1 MQTEKE
7 IKRLTEAHRI
17 SDFLI
22 RYDKINKIKFQII
35 MNIKYNKALWFVTI
49 LAIVMLIPF
58 LGLTEFNTKGE
69 PREAVVAYTMLEHG
83 NWILPINNGGDI
95 PYKPPFFHWCIAFFS
110 LFAGHVSEFTSR
122 LPSAVS
128 LILMTI
134 GGFIFFAKRKDTQTS
149 LIAAILTLTA
159 FEVHRAGI
167 NCRVDMVNTAF
178 MVGAMYLLYRW
189 WEKGKHQLPWLAI
202 LCMSGATLTKGP
214 VGIILPCFVMGVF
227 MLTQRENFWGI
238 VWRMAATAVLSLIIP
253 FCWYYAAYLQG
264 GNEFLELVKE
274 ENIDRF
280 MGKMAY
286 ESHENPAW
294 YNLLTLITGW
304 LPYTLLLLFSLFI
317 LPWKKFSKSKFVENA
332 KKATPLQVFTWL
344 AFLLVLFFYCIPKSK
359 RSVYLLPCYPFM
371 AYLIAE
377 YIVWMMKEKMG
388 AFKVY
393 AGVIASLAI
402 LLIVARIAV
411 SCGLIPD
418 TIFHGRHAAENAAM
432 LHALEKGP
440 QSIAEGIG
448 YLFFILCIY
457 GIYATFQS
465 LRRNHTGSI
474 VGHTLVTI
482 ISLFLILDSTLQP
495 TVLNTKADKR
505 WAPVIEKK
513 FDTSKLYSYMSIDML
528 HFFSLNFYLGDKI
541 QQFDKTLP
549 QDGVVMVP
557 EDNLQDFMEKFGKG
571 YTFQKVWE
579 IPRAVESRCPVGFYR
594 FVKTSANLACN

>member
-1 MQTEKE
+1 
-7 IKRLTEAHRI
+7 
-17 SDFLI
+17 
-22 RYDKINKIKFQII
+22 
-35 MNIKYNKALWFVTI
+35 MNIKYNKALWLITI

-58 LGLTEFNTKGE
+58 LGLSDFKTKGE

-110 LFAGHVSEFTSR
+110 LFIGYVNEFTSR

-128 LILMTI
+128 LVLMTI
-134 GGFIFFAKRKDTQTS
+134 GGFVFYAKRKDTQIS

-238 VWRMAATAVLSLIIP
+238 VWRMALTALLSLIIP

-264 GNEFLELVKE
+264 GDEFLRLVKE

-294 YNLLTLITGW
+294 YNLLTLVMGW
-304 LPYTLLLLFSLFI
+304 APYTLLLLFSLFI
-317 LPWKKFSKSKFVENA
+317 LPWKKFSKTRFLENA

-388 AFKVY
+388 AIKVY
-393 AGVIASLAI
+393 AGVIASLAVI
-402 LLIVARIAV
+402 LVIATLV
-411 SCGLIPD
+411 IRAGGIPD
-418 TIFHGRHAAENAAM
+418 TIFHGKHAADNIAM
-432 LHALEKGP
+432 LHAIGE
-440 QSIAEGIG
+440 STHGI
-448 YLFFILCIY
+448 LFYVCNVFLIIGAYHIFKALKKKETSQMMKY
-457 GIYATFQS
+457 
-465 LRRNHTGSI
+465 
-474 VGHTLVTI
+474 TLVMI
-482 ISLFLILDSTLQP
+482 IAIFITLDSTLQP
-495 TVLNTKADKR
+495 AVLNTKADKHL
-505 WAPVIEKK
+505 APVIEKK
-513 FDTSKLYSYMSIDML
+513 FDTSKLYSYMSVEMM

-541 QQFDKTLP
+541 QQFDKVLP
-549 QDGVVMVP
+549 QDGVLMIP
-557 EDNLQDFMEKFGKG
+557 EEDMPDFKEKFGKD

-579 IPRAVESRCPVGFYR
+579 VRRLVEWHHPVGFYQ
-594 FVKTSANLACN
+594 FVKTSANIAQKK

>member
-1 MQTEKE
+1 
-7 IKRLTEAHRI
+7 
-17 SDFLI
+17 
-22 RYDKINKIKFQII
+22 
-35 MNIKYNKALWFVTI
+35 MNIKYNKALWLITI

-58 LGLTEFNTKGE
+58 LGLSDFNTKGE

-110 LFAGHVSEFTSR
+110 LFIGYVNEYTSR

-128 LILMTI
+128 LVLMTI
-134 GGFIFFAKRKDTQTS
+134 GGFVFYAKRKDTQIS

-238 VWRMAATAVLSLIIP
+238 VWRMALTALLSLIIP

-264 GNEFLELVKE
+264 GDEFLRLVKE

-294 YNLLTLITGW
+294 YNLLTLVMGW
-304 LPYTLLLLFSLFI
+304 APYTLLLLFSLFI
-317 LPWKKFSKSKFVENA
+317 LPWKKFSKTRFLENA

-388 AFKVY
+388 AIKVY
-393 AGVIASLAI
+393 AGVIASLAVI
-402 LLIVARIAV
+402 LVIATLV
-411 SCGLIPD
+411 IRAGGIPD
-418 TIFHGRHAAENAAM
+418 TIFHGKHTADNVAM
-432 LHALEKGP
+432 LHAIGE
-440 QSIAEGIG
+440 STHGI
-448 YLFFILCIY
+448 LFYVCYMFLIIGAYHIFKALKKKETSQMMRY
-457 GIYATFQS
+457 
-465 LRRNHTGSI
+465 
-474 VGHTLVTI
+474 TLVMI
-482 ISLFLILDSTLQP
+482 IAIFITLDSTLQP
-495 TVLNTKADKR
+495 AVLNTKADKHL
-505 WAPVIEKK
+505 APVIEKK
-513 FDTSKLYSYMSIDML
+513 FDTGKLYSYMSIEMM

-541 QQFDKTLP
+541 QQFDKVLP
-549 QDGVVMVP
+549 QDGVLMIP
-557 EDNLQDFMEKFGKG
+557 EGDMPDFKEKFGRD
-571 YTFQKVWE
+571 YTLQKVWE
-579 IPRAVESRCPVGFYR
+579 VKRLVECRHPVGFYR
-594 FVKTSANLACN
+594 FVKTSANIAQNR

>member
-1 MQTEKE
+1 
-7 IKRLTEAHRI
+7 
-17 SDFLI
+17 
-22 RYDKINKIKFQII
+22 
-35 MNIKYNKALWFVTI
+35 MNIKYNKALWLITI

-58 LGLTEFNTKGE
+58 LGLSDFNTKGE

-110 LFAGHVSEFTSR
+110 LFIGYVNEYTSR

-128 LILMTI
+128 LVLMTI
-134 GGFIFFAKRKDTQTS
+134 GGFVFYAKRKDTQIS

-238 VWRMAATAVLSLIIP
+238 VWRMALTALLSLIIP

-264 GNEFLELVKE
+264 GDEFLRLVKE

-294 YNLLTLITGW
+294 YNLLTLVMGW
-304 LPYTLLLLFSLFI
+304 APYTLLLLFSLFI
-317 LPWKKFSKSKFVENA
+317 LPWKKFSKTRFLENA

-388 AFKVY
+388 AIKVY
-393 AGVIASLAI
+393 AGVIASLAVI
-402 LLIVARIAV
+402 LVIATLV
-411 SCGLIPD
+411 IRAGGIPD
-418 TIFHGRHAAENAAM
+418 TIFHGKHAADNIAM
-432 LHALEKGP
+432 LHAIGE
-440 QSIAEGIG
+440 STHGI
-448 YLFFILCIY
+448 LFYVCYMFLIIGAYHIFKALKKKETSQMMKY
-457 GIYATFQS
+457 
-465 LRRNHTGSI
+465 
-474 VGHTLVTI
+474 TLVMI
-482 ISLFLILDSTLQP
+482 IAIFITLDSTLQP
-495 TVLNTKADKR
+495 AVLNTKADKHL
-505 WAPVIEKK
+505 APVIEKK
-513 FDTSKLYSYMSIDML
+513 FDTGKLYSYMSIEMM

-541 QQFDKTLP
+541 QQFDKVLP
-549 QDGVVMVP
+549 QDGVLMIP
-557 EDNLQDFMEKFGKG
+557 EGDMPDFKEKFGRD
-571 YTFQKVWE
+571 YTLQKVWE
-579 IPRAVESRCPVGFYR
+579 VKRLVECRHPVGFYR
-594 FVKTSANLACN
+594 FVKTSANIAQNR

>member
-1 MQTEKE
+1 
-7 IKRLTEAHRI
+7 
-17 SDFLI
+17 
-22 RYDKINKIKFQII
+22 
-35 MNIKYNKALWFVTI
+35 MNIKYNKALWLIII
-49 LAIVMLIPF
+49 LAIVMMTPF
-58 LGLTEFNTKGE
+58 LGLTDFNTKGE

-110 LFAGHVSEFTSR
+110 LIAGHVNEYTSR

-128 LILMTI
+128 LVLMTI
-134 GGFIFFAKRKDTQTS
+134 GGFVFYAKRKDTQTS

-159 FEVHRAGI
+159 FEVHRAGM
-167 NCRVDMVNTAF
+167 NCRVDMVNSAF

-189 WEKGKHQLPWLAI
+189 WEKGKYQLPWLAI

-227 MLTQRENFWGI
+227 MLTQREDFWGI
-238 VWRMAATAVLSLIIP
+238 VWRMALTALLSLIIP

-264 GNEFLELVKE
+264 GDEFLRLVKE

-294 YNLLTLITGW
+294 YNLLTLVMGW
-304 LPYTLLLLFSLFI
+304 APYTLLLLFSLFI
-317 LPWKKFSKSKFVENA
+317 LPWKKFSKTRFLENA

-377 YIVWMMKEKMG
+377 YIVWMVKEKMG
-388 AFKVY
+388 AIKVY
-393 AGVIASLAI
+393 AGVIASLAVI
-402 LLIVARIAV
+402 LVIATLV
-411 SCGLIPD
+411 IRAGGIPD
-418 TIFHGRHAAENAAM
+418 TIFHGKHAADNIAM
-432 LHALEKGP
+432 LHAIGE
-440 QSIAEGIG
+440 STHGI
-448 YLFFILCIY
+448 LFYVCNVFLIIGAYHIFKALKKKETSQMMRY
-457 GIYATFQS
+457 
-465 LRRNHTGSI
+465 
-474 VGHTLVTI
+474 TLVMI
-482 ISLFLILDSTLQP
+482 IAIFITLDSTLQP
-495 TVLNTKADKR
+495 AVLNTKADKHL
-505 WAPVIEKK
+505 APVIEKK
-513 FDTSKLYSYMSIDML
+513 FDTSKLYSYMSVEMM

-541 QQFDKTLP
+541 QQFDKVLP
-549 QDGVVMVP
+549 QDGVLMIPESDVP
-557 EDNLQDFMEKFGKG
+557 DFKEKFGRD

-579 IPRAVESRCPVGFYR
+579 VKRLVEWHHPVGFYR
-594 FVKTSANLACN
+594 FVKTSANIAQNK

>member
-1 MQTEKE
+1 
-7 IKRLTEAHRI
+7 
-17 SDFLI
+17 
-22 RYDKINKIKFQII
+22 
-35 MNIKYNKALWFVTI
+35 MNIKYNKALWLIII
-49 LAIVMLIPF
+49 LAIVMMIPF
-58 LGLTEFNTKGE
+58 LGLTDFNTKGE

-110 LFAGHVSEFTSR
+110 LFIGHVNEYTSR

-128 LILMTI
+128 LVLMTI
-134 GGFIFFAKRKDTQTS
+134 GGFVFYAKRKNAQTS

-159 FEVHRAGI
+159 FEVHRAGM

-238 VWRMAATAVLSLIIP
+238 VWRMALTALLSLIIP

-264 GNEFLELVKE
+264 GDEFLRLVKE

-294 YNLLTLITGW
+294 YNLLTLVMGW
-304 LPYTLLLLFSLFI
+304 APYTLLLLFSLFI
-317 LPWKKFSKSKFVENA
+317 LPWKKFQKTRFLENA

-388 AFKVY
+388 AIKVY

-402 LLIVARIAV
+402 ILVIATFAIRTG
-411 SCGLIPD
+411 CIPD
-418 TIFHGRHAAENAAM
+418 TIFHGKHAADNIAM
-432 LHALEKGP
+432 LHAIGE
-440 QSIAEGIG
+440 STHGI
-448 YLFFILCIY
+448 LFNACQMFLIIGAY
-457 GIYATFQS
+457 HTFKA
-465 LRRNHTGSI
+465 LKKKETGHI
-474 VGHTLVTI
+474 VKCTLVMI
-482 ISLFLILDSTLQP
+482 IAIFITLDSTLQP
-495 TVLNTKADKR
+495 AVLNTKADKHL
-505 WAPVIEKK
+505 APVIEKK
-513 FDTSKLYSYMSIDML
+513 FDTSKLYSYMSVEMM

-541 QQFDKTLP
+541 QQFDKVLP
-549 QDGVVMVP
+549 QDGVLMIPESDVP
-557 EDNLQDFMEKFGKG
+557 DFKEKFGRD

-579 IPRAVESRCPVGFYR
+579 VKRLVEWHHPVGFYR
-594 FVKTSANLACN
+594 FVKTSANIAQNK

>member
-1 MQTEKE
+1 
-7 IKRLTEAHRI
+7 
-17 SDFLI
+17 
-22 RYDKINKIKFQII
+22 
-35 MNIKYNKALWFVTI
+35 MNIKYNKALWLITI

-58 LGLTEFNTKGE
+58 LGLSDFNTKGE

-110 LFAGHVSEFTSR
+110 LFIGHVNEFTSR
-122 LPSAVS
+122 LPSAIS
-128 LILMTI
+128 LVLMTI
-134 GGFIFFAKRKDTQTS
+134 GGFVFYAKRKETQIS

-238 VWRMAATAVLSLIIP
+238 VWRMALTALLSLIIP

-264 GNEFLELVKE
+264 GDEFLRLVKE

-317 LPWKKFSKSKFVENA
+317 LPWKKFSKTRFLENA

-388 AFKVY
+388 ALKVY
-393 AGVIASLAI
+393 AGVIASLAVI
-402 LLIVARIAV
+402 LVIATLV
-411 SCGLIPD
+411 IRTGCIPD
-418 TIFHGRHAAENAAM
+418 TIFHGKHAADNIAM
-432 LHALEKGP
+432 LHA
-440 QSIAEGIG
+440 IG
-448 YLFFILCIY
+448 DSHSFLFNVCQMFLIIGAYHIFKALKKKETSQILKY
-457 GIYATFQS
+457 
-465 LRRNHTGSI
+465 
-474 VGHTLVTI
+474 TLVMI
-482 ISLFLILDSTLQP
+482 IAIFITLDSTLQP
-495 TVLNTKADKR
+495 AVLNTKADKHL
-505 WAPVIEKK
+505 APVIEKK
-513 FDTSKLYSYMSIDML
+513 FDTSKLYSYMSVDML

-541 QQFDKTLP
+541 QQFDKVLP
-549 QDGVVMVP
+549 QDGVLMIP
-557 EDNLQDFMEKFGKG
+557 EEDMPDFKEKFGKD

-579 IPRAVESRCPVGFYR
+579 VKRLVEWRHPVGFYQ
-594 FVKTSANLACN
+594 FVKTSANIAQKK

>member
-1 MQTEKE
+1 
-7 IKRLTEAHRI
+7 
-17 SDFLI
+17 
-22 RYDKINKIKFQII
+22 
-35 MNIKYNKALWFVTI
+35 MNIKYNKALWLIII
-49 LAIVMLIPF
+49 LAIVMMTPF
-58 LGLTEFNTKGE
+58 LGLTDFNTKGE

-110 LFAGHVSEFTSR
+110 LFIGHVNEYTSR

-134 GGFIFFAKRKDTQTS
+134 GGFVFYAKRKNAQTS

-238 VWRMAATAVLSLIIP
+238 VWRMALTALLSLIIP

-264 GNEFLELVKE
+264 GDEFLRLVKE

-317 LPWKKFSKSKFVENA
+317 LPWKKFSKTRFLENA

-388 AFKVY
+388 ALKVY
-393 AGVIASLAI
+393 AGVIASLAVI
-402 LLIVARIAV
+402 LVIATLV
-411 SCGLIPD
+411 IRTGCVPD
-418 TIFHGRHAAENAAM
+418 TILHGKHAADNIAM
-432 LHALEKGP
+432 LHA
-440 QSIAEGIG
+440 IG
-448 YLFFILCIY
+448 DSHSFLFNVCQMFLLIGAYHIFKALKKKETSQMMKY
-457 GIYATFQS
+457 
-465 LRRNHTGSI
+465 
-474 VGHTLVTI
+474 TLVMI
-482 ISLFLILDSTLQP
+482 IAIFITLDSTLQP
-495 TVLNTKADKR
+495 AVLNTKADKHL
-505 WAPVIEKK
+505 APIIEKK
-513 FDTSKLYSYMSIDML
+513 FDTGKLYSYMSIEMM

-541 QQFDKTLP
+541 QQFDKVLP
-549 QDGVVMVP
+549 QDGVLMIP
-557 EDNLQDFMEKFGKG
+557 EGDMPDFKEKFGKD

-579 IPRAVESRCPVGFYR
+579 VKRLVECRHPVGFYQ
-594 FVKTSANLACN
+594 FVKTSANIALNK

>member
-1 MQTEKE
+1 
-7 IKRLTEAHRI
+7 
-17 SDFLI
+17 
-22 RYDKINKIKFQII
+22 
-35 MNIKYNKALWFVTI
+35 MNIKYNKALWLITI

-58 LGLTEFNTKGE
+58 LGLTDFNTKGE

-110 LFAGHVSEFTSR
+110 LFIGHVNEFTSR

-128 LILMTI
+128 LVLMTI
-134 GGFIFFAKRKDTQTS
+134 GGFVFYAKRKDTQIS

-238 VWRMAATAVLSLIIP
+238 VWRMALTALLSLIIP

-264 GNEFLELVKE
+264 GDEFLRLVKE

-294 YNLLTLITGW
+294 YNLLTLVMGW
-304 LPYTLLLLFSLFI
+304 APYTLLLLFSLFI
-317 LPWKKFSKSKFVENA
+317 LPWKKFSKTRFLENA

-388 AFKVY
+388 AIKVY

-402 LLIVARIAV
+402 ILVIATLV
-411 SCGLIPD
+411 IRAGGIPD
-418 TIFHGRHAAENAAM
+418 TIFHGKHAADNIAM
-432 LHALEKGP
+432 LHAIGE
-440 QSIAEGIG
+440 STHGI
-448 YLFFILCIY
+448 LFYVCNVFLIIGAYHIFKALKKKETSQMMRY
-457 GIYATFQS
+457 
-465 LRRNHTGSI
+465 
-474 VGHTLVTI
+474 TLVMI
-482 ISLFLILDSTLQP
+482 IAIFITLDSTLQP
-495 TVLNTKADKR
+495 AVLNTKADKHL
-505 WAPVIEKK
+505 APVIEKK
-513 FDTSKLYSYMSIDML
+513 FDTSKLYSYMSVDML

-541 QQFDKTLP
+541 QQFDKVLP
-549 QDGVVMVP
+549 QDGVLMIP
-557 EDNLQDFMEKFGKG
+557 EEDMPDFKEKFGKD

-579 IPRAVESRCPVGFYR
+579 VRRLVEWHHPVGFYQ
-594 FVKTSANLACN
+594 FVKTSANIAQKK

>member
-1 MQTEKE
+1 
-7 IKRLTEAHRI
+7 
-17 SDFLI
+17 
-22 RYDKINKIKFQII
+22 
-35 MNIKYNKALWFVTI
+35 MNIKYNKALWLIII
-49 LAIVMLIPF
+49 LAIVMMIPF
-58 LGLTEFNTKGE
+58 LGLSDFNTKGE

-110 LFAGHVSEFTSR
+110 LIAGHVNEYTSR

-128 LILMTI
+128 LVLMTI
-134 GGFIFFAKRKDTQTS
+134 GGFVFYAKRKDTQTS

-159 FEVHRAGI
+159 FEVHRAGM
-167 NCRVDMVNTAF
+167 NCRVDMVNSAL

-238 VWRMAATAVLSLIIP
+238 VWRMALTALLSLIIP
-253 FCWYYAAYLQG
+253 FCWYYAAYLQVG
-264 GNEFLELVKE
+264 DEFLRLVKE

-280 MGKMAY
+280 TGKMVY

-317 LPWKKFSKSKFVENA
+317 LPWKKFSKSRFLENA

-388 AFKVY
+388 AIKVY

-402 LLIVARIAV
+402 ILVIATLV
-411 SCGLIPD
+411 IRAGCIPD
-418 TIFHGRHAAENAAM
+418 TIFHGKHAADNIAM
-432 LHALEKGP
+432 LHAIRE
-440 QSIAEGIG
+440 STHGI
-448 YLFFILCIY
+448 LFYVCNVFLIIGAYHIFKALKKKETSQMMKY
-457 GIYATFQS
+457 
-465 LRRNHTGSI
+465 
-474 VGHTLVTI
+474 TLVMI
-482 ISLFLILDSTLQP
+482 IAIFITLDSTLQP
-495 TVLNTKADKR
+495 AVLNTKADKHL
-505 WAPVIEKK
+505 APVIEKK
-513 FDTSKLYSYMSIDML
+513 FDTSKLYSYMSVDML

-541 QQFDKTLP
+541 QQFDKVLP
-549 QDGVVMVP
+549 QDGVLMIP
-557 EDNLQDFMEKFGKG
+557 EEDMPDFLKKYGKD

-579 IPRAVESRCPVGFYR
+579 VKKTVEWHSKVGFYK
-594 FVKTSANLACN
+594 FVKTSANIAQNR

>member
-1 MQTEKE
+1 
-7 IKRLTEAHRI
+7 
-17 SDFLI
+17 
-22 RYDKINKIKFQII
+22 
-35 MNIKYNKALWFVTI
+35 MNIKYNKALWLVII
-49 LAIVMLIPF
+49 LAIVMMIPF
-58 LGLTEFNTKGE
+58 LGLTDFNTKGE

-110 LFAGHVSEFTSR
+110 LFIGHVNEYTSR

-128 LILMTI
+128 LVLMTI
-134 GGFIFFAKRKDTQTS
+134 GGFVFYAKRKNAQTS

-159 FEVHRAGI
+159 FEVHRAGM

-202 LCMSGATLTKGP
+202 LCMSGATFTKGP

-238 VWRMAATAVLSLIIP
+238 VWRMALTALLSLVIP

-264 GNEFLELVKE
+264 GDEFLRLVKE

-317 LPWKKFSKSKFVENA
+317 LPWKKFSKTRFLENA

-388 AFKVY
+388 ALKVY
-393 AGVIASLAI
+393 AGVIAAI
-402 LLIVARIAV
+402 TLILNIALLVV
-411 SCGLIPD
+411 KKGWVPES
-418 TIFHGRHAAENAAM
+418 IFHGKHAIDNIAM
-432 LHALEKGP
+432 LHALENNDLLIP
-440 QSIAEGIG
+440 CCIFMVITLEGV
-448 YLFFILCIY
+448 YLIFRALKKKNSGNIVSYTL
-457 GIYATFQS
+457 AT
-465 LRRNHTGSI
+465 I
-474 VGHTLVTI
+474 VG
-482 ISLFLILDSTLQP
+482 LFLMLDSSLQP
-495 TVLNTKADKR
+495 PVLNTKADKHLV
-505 WAPVIEKK
+505 PVIEKK
-513 FDTSKLYSYMSIDML
+513 FDTSKLYSYMSVDML

-541 QQFDKTLP
+541 QQFDKVLP
-549 QDGVVMVP
+549 QDGVLMIP
-557 EDNLQDFMEKFGKG
+557 EEDMPDFLEKFGKD

-579 IPRAVESRCPVGFYR
+579 VRKTVEWHNKVGFYR
-594 FVKTSANLACN
+594 FVKTSANIALNK